1 MSDLGYKNLR
11 RDELEYQYN
20 PRVSVPE
27 YPQLA
32 RKRSDESRKVRAT
45 HKSWLNVS
53 YDRSP
58 SEVLDIY
65 PASQP
70 ASPVFVYIHGGYW
83 RSGSKDDNS
92 NFVPAFLQRG
102 VTVVLLEYDLCP
114 SVTVS
119 DIVRQTRA
127 AMAWVYRSIAR
138 HGGDPSK
145 LYVSGHSAGG
155 HLTAMVLAY
164 DWEKEGSPPNIIKG
178 AVASSGVYDLE
189 MVTHVSA
196 NEQIRMTPEIA
207 RENNPFLHPP
217 LAVCPLLVTVGGAE
231 PEGWKQMSKD
241 YFQFCRDHGVNC
253 EYFEIPGANHYTMSD
268 HLGDKD
274 SPLAQAIIKLMGL

>member
-58 SEVLDIY
+58 REVLDIY